1 MLTRAVIL
9 QNILWFFASL
19 VLAFFVWMIA
29 TTQNDPIAQRP
40 FSNIPVQVDVD
51 ENMIVVNLADIQPIR
66 VLVRARQSVLN
77 VLTTSDLTARAD
89 LRGFTPGIY
98 TVELQVRVSR
108 LASPDPIPRQ
118 YTIEIAQ
125 RQARQKEIVVD
136 VTTGP
141 PTGFTFDPEEIV
153 LSDTQAIVSGTDERV
168 SLVDHLAAE
177 IDLSEQRSDYAADV
191 TLRPLDAE
199 GRLVTGV
206 DLAQTTVNVTVP
218 IVEVPGEF
226 EITVVPDIDYAS
238 IPSGY
243 RARLE
248 TFSPER
254 MSASVPPEMGDQR
267 PNVIY
272 TERIDLSDSTEDFTT
287 FVRLAPIDGVTI
299 LSAQT
304 IEVSISIE
312 ANVVQRT
319 YDSVPI
325 EFLSQNPEYE
335 GATEAIPSQV
345 TVVLT
350 GPQPVL
356 DALTVAD
363 ISAVVDMT
371 GLGPGRYDRP
381 VVVTV
386 NLPEIAPDD
395 IRVLPAT
402 VGIIIGE
409 RQSTAT
415 ATGES
420 TPTAENRP
428 TITPTP

>member
-1 MLTRAVIL
+1 MLSRAVIL
-9 QNILWFFASL
+9 QNILWFLASL

-29 TTQNDPIAQRP
+29 TTQNDPIAQRSFP
-40 FSNIPVQVDVD
+40 NIPVQIEID
-51 ENMIVVNLADIQPIR
+51 ENLIVVNQAEIQPIR

-77 VLTTSDLTARAD
+77 ILTASDITARAD
-89 LRGFTPGIY
+89 LHGFTPGIY

-141 PTGFTFDPEEIV
+141 PTGFTFDPEEII
-153 LSDTQAIVSGTDERV
+153 LSDTQAIVSGTEERV
-168 SLVDHLAAE
+168 NMVDHLAAE
-177 IDLSEQRSDYAADV
+177 IDLSEQRSDYTADV
-191 TLRPLDAE
+191 TLRPLDAV

-254 MSASVPPEMGDQR
+254 LSASVPPEMGDAR

-272 TERIDLSDSTEDFTT
+272 TERIDLSDRTEDFTAYP
-287 FVRLAPIDGVTI
+287 RLAPIDGVTI
-299 LSAQT
+299 LNAQT

-312 ANVVQRT
+312 ANIVQRT

-335 GATEAIPSQV
+335 GTTEAIPSQV

-356 DALTVAD
+356 DSLTLD
-363 ISAVVDMT
+363 GISAVVDMT

-381 VVVTV
+381 VMVTV
-386 NLPEIAPDD
+386 SVPEIDPDD

-409 RQSTAT
+409 RQPTGTADPT
-415 ATGES
+415 AES
-420 TPTAENRP
+420 TPSAA
-428 TITPTP
+428 ITPTP

>member
-1 MLTRAVIL
+1 MLSRAVIL
-9 QNILWFFASL
+9 QNVLWFVASL

-40 FSNIPVQVDVD
+40 FANIPVQVEID
-51 ENMIVVNLADIQPIR
+51 ENLIVVNQADIQPIR

-77 VLTTSDLTARAD
+77 VLTTSDITARAD
-89 LRGFTPGIY
+89 LRGFVPGIY

-108 LASPDPIPRQ
+108 LAAPDPIPRQ

-141 PTGFTFDPEEIV
+141 PTGFTFDPEQII
-153 LSDTQAIVSGTDERV
+153 LSDTQAIVSGTDEQV
-168 SLVDHLAAE
+168 NMVDHLAAE
-177 IDLSEQRSDYAADV
+177 VDLSEQRSDYAADV
-191 TLRPLDAE
+191 LLRPMDAA
-199 GRLVTGV
+199 GRPVTGV
-206 DLAQTTVNVTVP
+206 DLAQNTVNVTVP

-226 EITVVPDIDYAS
+226 EITIVPDIDYAS

-254 MSASVPPEMGDQR
+254 LSASVPPEMGDER

-272 TERIDLSDSTEDFTT
+272 TERIDLSDRTEDFTT
-287 FVRLAPIDGVTI
+287 FARLASIDGVTV
-299 LSAQT
+299 LNAQP
-304 IEVSISIE
+304 IEVSIAID
-312 ANVVQRT
+312 ANTDQRT

-335 GATEAIPSQV
+335 NATEAIPSQV
-345 TVVLT
+345 TVVVS

-356 DALTVAD
+356 DTLTLRD

-381 VVVTV
+381 VVVTI
-386 NLPEIAPDD
+386 NLPEIAPED

-409 RQSTAT
+409 RQATPSAT
-415 ATGES
+415 AGTS
-420 TPTAENRP
+420 TTTP
-428 TITPTP
+428 ITPTSTP